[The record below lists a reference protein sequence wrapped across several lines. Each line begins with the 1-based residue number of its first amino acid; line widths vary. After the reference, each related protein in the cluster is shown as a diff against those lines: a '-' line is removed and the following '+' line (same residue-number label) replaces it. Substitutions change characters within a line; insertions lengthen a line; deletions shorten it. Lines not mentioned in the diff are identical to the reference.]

1 MNARDR
7 GGGRSPGP
15 AGRPPPPE
23 PAAGAGA
30 PSRRRRRSDLGPRIL
45 TAIPAILFALLIVT
59 QGGVVLAIGLILLG
73 VVALQEL
80 YSLMRRAR
88 PIDIGG
94 YLAIVAIVALATF
107 GERDDVLI
115 ALVAAFPLIF
125 ILALTRTSL
134 DNLAWGVSGTL
145 FGVLWV
151 GLALAHAIF
160 LRELPH
166 GDGLLIDVLV
176 GTFVGDT
183 AAYLGG
189 RMYGRRP
196 LAPDISPNKT
206 VEGLVA
212 GIVVGTFAF
221 WFAGLYQDWFAG
233 LDALAIGFLVAITAP
248 LGDLFESAVKRDLE
262 VKDTGRFFGPHG
274 GVLDRL
280 DAVFFTVVVAYYAA
294 VAFGYG

>member
-1 MNARDR
+1 M
-7 GGGRSPGP
+7 
-15 AGRPPPPE
+15 
-23 PAAGAGA
+23 
-30 PSRRRRRSDLGPRIL
+30 L
-45 TAIPAILFALLIVT
+45 AL
-59 QGGVVLAIGLILLG
+59 GLILLG

-88 PIDIGG
+88 PVDLGG
-94 YLAIVAIVALATF
+94 YLAVAAVVLLASY

-115 ALVAAFPLIF
+115 ALVAAFPVIF
-125 ILALTRTSL
+125 ILALTRASL
-134 DNLAWGVSGTL
+134 DNLAWGIAATL
-145 FGVLWV
+145 LGVAWI
-151 GLALAHAIF
+151 GLPLAHTVF
-160 LRELPH
+160 LRELAH

-176 GTFVGDT
+176 GTFIGDS

-189 RMYGRRP
+189 RLYGRRQ

-206 VEGLVA
+206 LEGLAA
-212 GIVVGTFAF
+212 GIVGGTFAF

-248 LGDLFESAVKRDLE
+248 LGDLFESALKRDLE

-280 DAVFFTVVVAYYAA
+280 DAAFFTVVVGYYAA

>member
-1 MNARDR
+1 MSAR
-7 GGGRSPGP
+7 GGGGGGSGAARRKAPQ
-15 AGRPPPPE
+15 GRRP
-23 PAAGAGA
+23 
-30 PSRRRRRSDLGPRIL
+30 SDLGARIL
-45 TAIPAILFALLIVT
+45 VAIPAVLFAVVIAT
-59 QGGVVLAIGLILLG
+59 QGPLVLALGLILLG
-73 VVALQEL
+73 VVALHEL
-80 YSLMRRAR
+80 YSLMRRSR
-88 PIDIGG
+88 PVDLGG
-94 YLAIVAIVALATF
+94 YLAIIAMVLLATY

-115 ALVAAFPLIF
+115 ALVAAFPVVF

-134 DNLAWGVSGTL
+134 HNLAWGISATL
-145 FGVLWV
+145 LGVAWV
-151 GLALAHAIF
+151 GLPLAHAVF

-189 RMYGRRP
+189 RLYGRRK

-212 GIVVGTFAF
+212 GIVGGTFAF

-248 LGDLFESAVKRDLE
+248 LGDLFESAFKRDLE
-262 VKDTGRFFGPHG
+262 VKDTGRFFGVHG

-280 DAVFFTVVVAYYAA
+280 DAVFFTVVVGYYAA

>member
-1 MNARDR
+1 
-7 GGGRSPGP
+7 
-15 AGRPPPPE
+15 
-23 PAAGAGA
+23 
-30 PSRRRRRSDLGPRIL
+30 
-45 TAIPAILFALLIVT
+45 
-59 QGGVVLAIGLILLG
+59 VLALGLILLG

-88 PIDIGG
+88 PVDLGG
-94 YLAIVAIVALATF
+94 YLAVAAVVLLASY

-115 ALVAAFPLIF
+115 ALVAAFPVIF
-125 ILALTRTSL
+125 ILALTRASL
-134 DNLAWGVSGTL
+134 DNLAWGIAATL
-145 FGVLWV
+145 LGVAWI
-151 GLALAHAIF
+151 GLPLAHTVF
-160 LRELPH
+160 LRELAH

-176 GTFVGDT
+176 GTFIGDS

-189 RMYGRRP
+189 RLYGRRQ

-206 VEGLVA
+206 LEGLAA
-212 GIVVGTFAF
+212 GIVGGTFAF

-233 LDALAIGFLVAITAP
+233 LDALVIGFLVAITAP
-248 LGDLFESAVKRDLE
+248 VGDLFESALKRDLE

-280 DAVFFTVVVAYYAA
+280 DAAFFTVVVGYYAA

>member
-1 MNARDR
+1 MSARSR
-7 GGGRSPGP
+7 GGDRPRADGRDP
-15 AGRPPPPE
+15 AP
-23 PAAGAGA
+23 
-30 PSRRRRRSDLGPRIL
+30 RRRRSDLGARIL
-45 TAIPAILFALLIVT
+45 AAFPAVLFAWIIVT
-59 QGGVVLAIGLILLG
+59 QGRGVLAVGLILLG

-80 YSLMRRAR
+80 YSLMRRSR
-88 PIDIGG
+88 PVDLGG
-94 YLAIVAIVALATF
+94 YLAIIAMVLLASY

-115 ALVAAFPLIF
+115 ALVGAFPAIF
-125 ILALTRTSL
+125 LLALTRASL
-134 DNLAWGVSGTL
+134 DNLAWGISATL
-145 FGVLWV
+145 LGVAWV
-151 GLALAHAIF
+151 GLPLVHAIF

-189 RMYGRRP
+189 RLYGRRR

-206 VEGLVA
+206 VEGMLA
-212 GIVVGTFAF
+212 GIVGGTFAF

-248 LGDLFESAVKRDLE
+248 VGDLFESAVKRDLE

-280 DAVFFTVVVAYYAA
+280 DALFFTVVVGYYAA
-294 VAFGYG
+294 VALGYG

>member
-1 MNARDR
+1 M
-7 GGGRSPGP
+7 GGR
-15 AGRPPPPE
+15 AGSGGRNAALDVPE
-23 PAAGAGA
+23 
-30 PSRRRRRSDLGPRIL
+30 RRRRSDLAPRIVV
-45 TAIPAILFALLIVT
+45 AIPAILFALVIVT
-59 QGGVVLAIGLILLG
+59 QGGLIFALGLILLG

-88 PIDIGG
+88 PVDLAG
-94 YLAIVAIVALATF
+94 YLTIVALVLLATYS
-107 GERDDVLI
+107 EREDVLI
-115 ALVAAFPLIF
+115 ALVAAFPLVF
-125 ILALTRTSL
+125 ILALTRTRL
-134 DNLAWGVSGTL
+134 DNLAWGVAGTM
-145 FGVLWV
+145 FGILWV
-151 GLALAHAIF
+151 GLPLAHAIF

-176 GTFVGDT
+176 GTFIGDT

-189 RMYGRRP
+189 RLYGRRK

-206 VEGLVA
+206 VEGLAA
-212 GIVVGTFAF
+212 GIVGGTFAF

-233 LDALAIGFLVAITAP
+233 LDALAIGFLVAIAAP
-248 LGDLFESAVKRDLE
+248 LGDLFESAIKRDLE
-262 VKDTGRFFGPHG
+262 VKDTGRFFGAHG